1 MGQAARRRFLL
12 TLGATALSSPLLCKA
27 QGAPKL
33 AQIGILVEPSAQS
46 EWARIRRM
54 QFEDSLR
61 RAGYDVDKDIRV
73 NWSYAEG
80 KRGRLDALAV
90 DLVRQN
96 VDVIVAFASGA
107 AAYAARRATSTTPI
121 VTYAM
126 DTRTAFALAGDNFGR
141 PSGNV
146 TGTLSSSNV
155 GDEILKR
162 IETLKNAVPHAVR
175 VASIEMNPWRRAQS
189 TVFEHLVAKE
199 KFGLVFTNFPIGN
212 PEGISSALDRIARLE
227 PEALY
232 VGGGLAALS
241 ETIAEFALRKKLV
254 SIGSSPR
261 FVRAGG
267 LLFFGPDIPA
277 MLDRTAIYVSRVLRG
292 ARPMELPLEFPT
304 KYVVMF
310 NARTAKAIGYT
321 PPPAFQV
328 RIDEVI
334 E

>member
-12 TLGATALSSPLLCKA
+12 ALGATALSSPLLCKA
-27 QGAPKL
+27 QAAKL
-33 AQIGILVEPSAQS
+33 PQIGILVEHSSRS
-46 EWARIRRM
+46 EWAGIRRP

-61 RAGYDVDKDIRV
+61 RAGYDVDKDIQLIWR
-73 NWSYAEG
+73 YAEG

-90 DLVRQN
+90 DLVRQK

-107 AAYAARRATSTTPI
+107 AANAASRATSTIPI

-126 DTRTAFALAGDNFGR
+126 DTRTAIALAGENFAR
-141 PSGNV
+141 PSRNI
-146 TGTLSSSNV
+146 TGTLYSSDAS
-155 GDEILKR
+155 DEILKR
-162 IETLKNAVPHAVR
+162 IEILKNAAPYAVR
-175 VASIEMNPWRRAQS
+175 VASIEISQWRSAEH
-189 TVFEHLVAKE
+189 TVPEHLVAKE
-199 KFGLVFTNFPIGN
+199 KFGLVFTNFPIGD
-212 PEGISSALDRIARLE
+212 PQGISSALDRIARLE

-232 VGGGLAALS
+232 VGGGLSALS
-241 ETIAEFALRKKLV
+241 KTIAEFALRKKLV

-267 LLFFGPDIPA
+267 LLFFGPNIPA

-292 ARPMELPLEFPT
+292 AQPMDLPLEYPT
-304 KYVVMF
+304 EYVVMF

-321 PPPAFQV
+321 PPPAFLI
-328 RIDEVI
+328 RIDEVV